1 MHAQSYVLLDT
12 QGVSQ
17 LPPRRRDDEDED
29 DFVFLESKGDGLL
42 KDTTTEEKISVFHL
56 SQRIST
62 YLRGL
67 MFATGAIAILLS
79 AECLIG
85 AEFLFTLEMRP
96 LFLGVLTFI
105 GLVNMICGLLL
116 LAKD

>member
-1 MHAQSYVLLDT
+1 VR
-12 QGVSQ
+12 Q
-17 LPPRRRDDEDED
+17 LPSKRKNDED
-29 DFVFLESKGDGLL
+29 DYIILEPAGEGLL
-42 KDTTTEEKISVFHL
+42 KDTTMKEKIRVFRL
-56 SQRIST
+56 SQRISM

-85 AEFLFTLEMRP
+85 AEFLFRLEMRP
-96 LFLGVLTFI
+96 LFLGALTFV

-116 LAKD
+116 LAKG

>member
-1 MHAQSYVLLDT
+1 MR
-12 QGVSQ
+12 Q
-17 LPPRRRDDEDED
+17 LPQKRKNDQDED
-29 DFVFLESKGDGLL
+29 DLVNLEPKGDELL
-42 KDTTTEEKISVFHL
+42 KDTTIKEKIQVFHL
-56 SQRIST
+56 SQKIST

-67 MFATGAIAILLS
+67 MFATGAIAILLA

-85 AEFLFTLEMRP
+85 SDFLFALEMRP

-105 GLVNMICGLLL
+105 GLTNMICGLLL

>member
-1 MHAQSYVLLDT
+1 VK
-12 QGVSQ
+12 Q
-17 LPPRRRDDEDED
+17 LPRKRKDELDED
-29 DFVFLESKGDGLL
+29 DYILLEPKGDGLL
-42 KDTTTEEKISVFHL
+42 KDTTTKEKIHVFHL

-85 AEFLFTLEMRP
+85 AEFMFTLEMRP

-105 GLVNMICGLLL
+105 GLVNMVCGLLL

>member
-1 MHAQSYVLLDT
+1 VR
-12 QGVSQ
+12 Q
-17 LPPRRRDDEDED
+17 LPPKRQDNQDED
-29 DFVFLESKGDGLL
+29 DYVILEPKGDGLL
-42 KDTTTEEKISVFHL
+42 KDTTMKEKIQVFHL

-67 MFATGAIAILLS
+67 MFATGAIAILMS
-79 AECLIG
+79 AECFVG